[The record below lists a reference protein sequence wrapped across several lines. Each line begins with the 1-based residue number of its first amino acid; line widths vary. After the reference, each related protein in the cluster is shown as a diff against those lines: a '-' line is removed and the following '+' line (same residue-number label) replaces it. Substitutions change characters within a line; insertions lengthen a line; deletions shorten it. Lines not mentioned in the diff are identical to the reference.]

1 MALSCQ
7 LANSYYPTRNYGV
20 SNWWSS
26 PKLDGVRGLYLP
38 TEQAIFS
45 RTLTSR
51 SKFAGLDHILD
62 ICVQQGYILDGEL
75 YIPGEPFDVISG
87 IVRGGKKYDLT
98 KKQRLQFHIFAIL
111 SVGTVGTRD
120 WINTQE
126 MIDTIPSCLAPN
138 QSIVVAH
145 PYNLIENNPTAIQSQ
160 NQFNKDN
167 GLSLEGTMLR
177 HPDIAYYEGRNNDL
191 LKVKNFEK
199 TTFICTG
206 FFKGTGKYSQSLGK
220 ISVQSEVLGVTV
232 SARVG
237 TGFTDAERL
246 EIWNNQSNYRGRQL
260 EVIHLGFTKSS
271 IRHPVFSKFI

>member
-7 LANSYYPTRNYGV
+7 LANNYYPTKNYGV
-20 SNWWSS
+20 SSWWSS

-45 RTLTSR
+45 RTLK
-51 SKFAGLDHILD
+51 SKFVGLDHILD
-62 ICVQQGYILDGEL
+62 ICNQQGYILDGEL

-87 IVRGGKKYDLT
+87 IVRGGKSYDLS

-111 SVGTVGTRD
+111 SIETRE
-120 WINTQE
+120 WLNAQE
-126 MIDTIPSCLAPN
+126 MIDTIPLALPPSS
-138 QSIVVAH
+138 QSIIVAN
-145 PYNLIENNPTAIQSQ
+145 PYTLIENNPTAIQSQ
-160 NQFNKDN
+160 NQFNKDS
-167 GLSLEGTMLR
+167 GLSNEGTILR
-177 HPDIAYYEGRNNDL
+177 HPDIAYSEGRSNDL

-199 TTFICTG
+199 NIFICTG

-220 ISVQSEVLGVTV
+220 ISVQSNILGVPV
-232 SARVG
+232 AARVG

-260 EVIHLGFTKSS
+260 EVIHLGLTKTHS

>member
-1 MALSCQ
+1 MALFCQ
-7 LANSYYPTRNYGV
+7 LANNYYPTKTYGV
-20 SNWWSS
+20 SSWWSS

-45 RTLTSR
+45 RTLK
-51 SKFAGLDHILD
+51 SKFVGLDHILNL
-62 ICVQQGYILDGEL
+62 CKQQGYILDGEL
-75 YIPGEPFDVISG
+75 YIPGEPFDIISG
-87 IVRGGKKYDLT
+87 IVRGGAKYDLT

-111 SVGTVGTRD
+111 SIGTRQ
-120 WINTQE
+120 WLSTQQ
-126 MIDTIPSCLAPN
+126 MIDTIPDCLPPN
-138 QSIVVAH
+138 QSIIVAN

-160 NQFNKDN
+160 NQFNKEF

-177 HPDIAYYEGRNNDL
+177 HPDIAYFEGRNNDL

-199 TTFICTG
+199 STFICTG

-220 ISVQSEVLGVTV
+220 ISVQADILGVPIL
-232 SARVG
+232 AKVG

-246 EIWNNQSNYRGRQL
+246 EIWNNQSNYLGRQL
-260 EVIHLGFTKSS
+260 EVIHLGFTKTPS

>member
-7 LANSYYPTRNYGV
+7 LANIYYPTKNYGI
-20 SNWWSS
+20 SSWWSS

-45 RTLTSR
+45 RTLK
-51 SKFAGLDHILD
+51 SKFVGLDHILD
-62 ICVQQGYILDGEL
+62 ISKQQGYILDGEL

-87 IVRGGKKYDLT
+87 IVRGGKKYDIA

-111 SVGTVGTRD
+111 SIGTSQ
-120 WINTQE
+120 WLNTQE
-126 MIDTIPSCLAPN
+126 MIDTIPRVIPSG
-138 QSIVVAH
+138 QSIIVPN

-160 NQFNKDN
+160 NQFNKDS
-167 GLSLEGTMLR
+167 GLSNEGTILR
-177 HPDIAYYEGRNNDL
+177 HPDRAYYEGRSNDL

-199 TTFICTG
+199 STFICTG
-206 FFKGTGKYSQSLGK
+206 FFKGTGKYSGSLGK
-220 ISVQSEVLGVTV
+220 ISVQADILGVPV
-232 SARVG
+232 AARVG

-260 EVIHLGFTKSS
+260 EVIHLGLTKANSV
-271 IRHPVFSKFI
+271 RHPVFSRFI

>member
-7 LANSYYPTRNYGV
+7 LANNYYPTKNYGV
-20 SNWWSS
+20 SSWWSS

-45 RTLTSR
+45 RTLK
-51 SKFAGLDHILD
+51 SKFVGLDHILD
-62 ICVQQGYILDGEL
+62 ISKQQGYILDGEL

-87 IVRGGKKYDLT
+87 IVRGGKKYDIA

-111 SVGTVGTRD
+111 SIGTSQ
-120 WINTQE
+120 WLNTQE
-126 MIDTIPSCLAPN
+126 MIDTIPRVIPSG
-138 QSIVVAH
+138 QSIIVPN

-160 NQFNKDN
+160 NQFNKDS
-167 GLSLEGTMLR
+167 GLSNEGTILR
-177 HPDIAYYEGRNNDL
+177 HPDRAYYEGRSNDL

-199 TTFICTG
+199 STFICTG

-220 ISVQSEVLGVTV
+220 ISVQADILGVPV
-232 SARVG
+232 AARVG

-260 EVIHLGFTKSS
+260 EVIHLGLTKANSV
-271 IRHPVFSKFI
+271 RHPVFSKFI

>member
-7 LANSYYPTRNYGV
+7 LANTYYPTKNYGI
-20 SNWWSS
+20 SSWWSS

-45 RTLTSR
+45 RTLK

-62 ICVQQGYILDGEL
+62 ICKQQGYILDGEL

-87 IVRGGKKYDLT
+87 IVRGGKKYDIA

-111 SVGTVGTRD
+111 PIGYWEWLS
-120 WINTQE
+120 TQE
-126 MIDTIPSCLAPN
+126 MIDAIPLVLPPS
-138 QSIVVAH
+138 QSIVVGIT
-145 PYNLIENNPTAIQSQ
+145 YTLIENNPVAIQSQ

-177 HPDIAYYEGRNNDL
+177 HPYRDYHEGRSDDL

-199 TTFICTG
+199 STFICTG
-206 FFKGTGKYSQSLGK
+206 FFKGTGKYSGSLGK
-220 ISVQSEVLGVTV
+220 ISVQADILGVPV
-232 SARVG
+232 AARVG

-260 EVIHLGFTKSS
+260 EVIHLGLTKANSV
-271 IRHPVFSKFI
+271 RHPVFSRFI

>member
-1 MALSCQ
+1 L
-7 LANSYYPTRNYGV
+7 
-20 SNWWSS
+20 
-26 PKLDGVRGLYLP
+26 K
-38 TEQAIFS
+38 
-45 RTLTSR
+45 
-51 SKFAGLDHILD
+51 SKFVGLDHILD
-62 ICVQQGYILDGEL
+62 ICKQQGYILDGEL
-75 YIPGEPFDVISG
+75 YIPGEPFDIISG
-87 IVRGGKKYDLT
+87 IVRGGKKYDIA

-111 SVGTVGTRD
+111 SIGTRQ
-120 WINTQE
+120 WLNTQE
-126 MIDTIPSCLAPN
+126 MIDTIPGVIPPN
-138 QSIVVAH
+138 QSIIVAN
-145 PYNLIENNPTAIQSQ
+145 PYTLIENNPTAIQSQ
-160 NQFNKDN
+160 NQFNKDS
-167 GLSLEGTMLR
+167 GLSNEGTILR
-177 HPDIAYYEGRNNDL
+177 HPDIAYFEGRNNDL

>member
-7 LANSYYPTRNYGV
+7 LANIYYPTKNYGV
-20 SNWWSS
+20 SSWWSS

-45 RTLTSR
+45 RTLK
-51 SKFAGLDHILD
+51 SKFVGLDHILD
-62 ICVQQGYILDGEL
+62 ISKQQGYILDGEL

-87 IVRGGKKYDLT
+87 IVRGGKKYDIA

-111 SVGTVGTRD
+111 SIGTSQ
-120 WINTQE
+120 WLNTQE
-126 MIDTIPSCLAPN
+126 MIDTIPRVIPSG
-138 QSIVVAH
+138 QSIIVPN

-160 NQFNKDN
+160 NQFNKDS
-167 GLSLEGTMLR
+167 GLSNEGTILR
-177 HPDIAYYEGRNNDL
+177 HPDRAYYEGRSNDL

-199 TTFICTG
+199 STFICTG

-220 ISVQSEVLGVTV
+220 ISVQSNILGVPV
-232 SARVG
+232 AARVG

-260 EVIHLGFTKSS
+260 EVIHLGLTKANSV
-271 IRHPVFSKFI
+271 RHPVFSRFI

>member
-7 LANSYYPTRNYGV
+7 LANIYYPTKNYGI
-20 SNWWSS
+20 SSWWSS

-45 RTLTSR
+45 RTLK
-51 SKFAGLDHILD
+51 SKFVGLDHILD
-62 ICVQQGYILDGEL
+62 ISKQQGYILDGEL

-87 IVRGGKKYDLT
+87 IVRGGKKYDIA

-111 SVGTVGTRD
+111 SIGTSQ
-120 WINTQE
+120 WLNTQE
-126 MIDTIPSCLAPN
+126 MIDTIPRVIPSG
-138 QSIVVAH
+138 QSIIVPN

-160 NQFNKDN
+160 NQFNKDS
-167 GLSLEGTMLR
+167 GLSNEGTILR
-177 HPDIAYYEGRNNDL
+177 HPDRAYYEGRSNDL

-199 TTFICTG
+199 STFICTG

-220 ISVQSEVLGVTV
+220 ISVQADILGVPV
-232 SARVG
+232 AARVG

-260 EVIHLGFTKSS
+260 EVIHLGLTKANSV
-271 IRHPVFSKFI
+271 RHPVFSKFI

>member
-7 LANSYYPTRNYGV
+7 LANIYYPTKNYGV
-20 SNWWSS
+20 SSWWSS
-26 PKLDGVRGLYLP
+26 PKLDGVRGIYLP

-45 RTLTSR
+45 RTLK
-51 SKFAGLDHILD
+51 SKFVGLDHILD
-62 ICVQQGYILDGEL
+62 ICRQQGYILDGEL

-87 IVRGGKKYDLT
+87 IVRGGKKYDIA

-111 SVGTVGTRD
+111 SIGTSQ
-120 WINTQE
+120 WLNTQE
-126 MIDTIPSCLAPN
+126 MIDTIPRVIPSG
-138 QSIVVAH
+138 QSIIVPN

-160 NQFNKDN
+160 NQFNKDS
-167 GLSLEGTMLR
+167 GLSNEGTILR
-177 HPDIAYYEGRNNDL
+177 HPDIAYFEGRSNDL

-199 TTFICTG
+199 STFICTG

-220 ISVQSEVLGVTV
+220 ISVQSNILGVPV
-232 SARVG
+232 AARVG

-260 EVIHLGFTKSS
+260 EVIHLGLTKANSV
-271 IRHPVFSKFI
+271 RHPVFSRFI

>member
-7 LANSYYPTRNYGV
+7 LANIYYPTKNYGI
-20 SNWWSS
+20 SSWWSS

-45 RTLTSR
+45 RTLK
-51 SKFAGLDHILD
+51 SKFVGLDHILD
-62 ICVQQGYILDGEL
+62 ISKQQGYILDGEL

-87 IVRGGKKYDLT
+87 IVRGGKKYDIA

-111 SVGTVGTRD
+111 SIGTSQ
-120 WINTQE
+120 WLNTQE
-126 MIDTIPSCLAPN
+126 MIDTIPGVIPPN
-138 QSIVVAH
+138 QSIIVAN
-145 PYNLIENNPTAIQSQ
+145 PYNLIENNPTAIQAQ
-160 NQFNKDN
+160 NQFNKDS
-167 GLSLEGTMLR
+167 GLSNEGTILR
-177 HPDIAYYEGRNNDL
+177 HPDRAYYEGRSNDL

-199 TTFICTG
+199 STFICTG

-220 ISVQSEVLGVTV
+220 ISVQADILGVPV
-232 SARVG
+232 AARVG

-246 EIWNNQSNYRGRQL
+246 EIWNNQSNYRGQQL
-260 EVIHLGFTKSS
+260 EVIHLGLTKTHS

>member
-7 LANSYYPTRNYGV
+7 LANNYYPTKNYGI
-20 SNWWSS
+20 SSWWSS

-45 RTLTSR
+45 RTLK

-62 ICVQQGYILDGEL
+62 ICKQQGYILDGEL

-87 IVRGGKKYDLT
+87 IVRGGKKYDIA

-111 SVGTVGTRD
+111 SIETRE
-120 WINTQE
+120 WLSTQE
-126 MIDTIPSCLAPN
+126 MIDTIPGVIPSD
-138 QSIVVAH
+138 QSIVVGN
-145 PYNLIENNPTAIQSQ
+145 PYTLIENTPTSIQAQ
-160 NQFNKDN
+160 NQFNKDS
-167 GLSLEGTMLR
+167 GLSNEGTILR
-177 HPDIAYYEGRNNDL
+177 HPDIAYSEGRSNDL

-199 TTFICTG
+199 STFICTG

-220 ISVQSEVLGVTV
+220 ISVQADILGVPV
-232 SARVG
+232 AARVG
-237 TGFTDAERL
+237 TGFSDAERL

-260 EVIHLGFTKSS
+260 EVIHLGLTKANSV
-271 IRHPVFSKFI
+271 RHPVFSRFI